1 MTPSQI
7 EAMSQSLTESV
18 TDKFSR
24 QSSLDSPR
32 VSSLPGTLDRRTLH
46 LRLEEVASKKLEPPR
61 SLNVREVA
69 KLSKGI
75 FAYQSM
81 SAESIGQCSLD
92 VNSTG
97 TGKGADCLTRA
108 LSSQLLDNQI
118 FTIPQWY
125 NSV

>member
-7 EAMSQSLTESV
+7 EAMSQSLTES
-18 TDKFSR
+18 TADKFSR
-24 QSSLDSPR
+24 QSSLDSPQM
-32 VSSLPGTLDRRTLH
+32 SSLPGTLDRRTLH
-46 LRLEEVASKKLEPPR
+46 LRLEEVASKRLEPPR

-97 TGKGADCLTRA
+97 TGKGFRWLSQGA
-108 LSSQLLDNQI
+108 LSS
-118 FTIPQWY
+118 
-125 NSV
+125 